1 MNPPKLPIKIS
12 GEAGKRLGP
21 QRVSLDLVGGTDAT
35 MILRS
40 LDVDVAQWSMRA
52 GEYVP
57 EDDEI
62 VSLWDADDRRI
73 FMGRA
78 QSRFVWGKGGIYYQV
93 SIMGPYEFLKK
104 AELLAPN
111 TDPAGT
117 TAIRALKTFPRGDLR
132 ASVLELLT
140 MAVDQGA
147 EFRIGEISPS
157 FAVPQMTFKGN
168 SFHDALTDMNRWPSD
183 VMTRIRYD
191 VDSLPLL
198 DVIRRGDAVTQVIQ
212 LQSET
217 NLCTEILM
225 EAQPDLIPS
234 SVSVQYVNRDPVT
247 YKPIFRT
254 DTAGT
259 PAGPSYKR
267 QNVTVSGPENDSF
280 LPGES
285 YPSVVVETITSA
297 YSVATILNWI
307 RYADPFIAS
316 LYERYGSNWMG
327 PVGGGNPDSTFLV
340 ASGNTLQWA
349 ITSGGTLDGAKVT
362 NAPRMVDNLGNVL
375 SAGSWF
381 AVRSS
386 DPIPDW
392 FSSDLGIEI
401 KQGTFYCDAYV
412 SFFWDDD
419 LPQPIDSWPGVAEFA
434 TKSNWNEQ
442 NVFYLSSHVSY
453 FLMEIAIP
461 VTFIN
466 VPYATA
472 TQIWKPAEYEFLEP
486 PPGLAENLWKAQQW
500 LPFEGRAL
508 FAPKAQNV
516 AGPGE
521 LVSVTGEVP
530 AEWPTANA
538 LVKQTEWDLRL
549 GSARVDIGFSL
560 RTDATALL
568 DKFRRSASDNIE
580 QSS

>member
-1 MNPPKLPIKIS
+1 MIPPKLPIRIS

-21 QRVSLDLVGGTDAT
+21 QRISLELAGGTDAT

-40 LDVDVAQWSMRA
+40 LDVDVAQWNQRNGST
-52 GEYVP
+52 VP
-57 EDDEI
+57 EDDEL
-62 VSLWDADDRRI
+62 VCLWDADDRRF

-78 QSRFVWGKGGIYYQV
+78 QSRFVWGKGGSYYQV

-111 TDPAGT
+111 VDPAGT
-117 TAIRALKTFPRGDLR
+117 TAIRALKVFPRGDLR

-157 FAVPQMTFKGN
+157 FAVPQMTFKAN

-198 DVIRRGDAVTQVIQ
+198 DVLRRSDAVTQVIQ
-212 LQSET
+212 LQSDT
-217 NLCTEILM
+217 NLCTEIMM
-225 EAQPDLIPS
+225 EAQPDLVPS

-247 YKPIFRT
+247 YKPIYRT
-254 DTAGT
+254 ETAGT
-259 PAGPSYKR
+259 PDGPSYKR

-280 LPGES
+280 LPGEGYESASLRTLASIPWS
-285 YPSVVVETITSA
+285 YLKTADQVVKDIISNFGDFDMTPSLGVTINLQNDPSTPTAFYSYTPSAPEFFYSDGTPAIGYYAVVEGNAPEWFSDYGTVVQGFFKGQFQYRYTGTADLEDESQSVYELNKVSPLNA
-297 YSVATILNWI
+297 LVGYQAGSGPLLQNYYWYSVN
-307 RYADPFIAS
+307 
-316 LYERYGSNWMG
+316 
-327 PVGGGNPDSTFLV
+327 
-340 ASGNTLQWA
+340 
-349 ITSGGTLDGAKVT
+349 
-362 NAPRMVDNLGNVL
+362 
-375 SAGSWF
+375 
-381 AVRSS
+381 
-386 DPIPDW
+386 
-392 FSSDLGIEI
+392 
-401 KQGTFYCDAYV
+401 
-412 SFFWDDD
+412 
-419 LPQPIDSWPGVAEFA
+419 
-434 TKSNWNEQ
+434 
-442 NVFYLSSHVSY
+442 
-453 FLMEIAIP
+453 IP
-461 VTFIN
+461 VTLIN
-466 VPYATA
+466 IDYPTL
-472 TQIWKPAEYEFLEP
+472 TEIWKKTDYQFLEP

-500 LPFEGRAL
+500 LPYEGRAL

-521 LVSVTGEVP
+521 VVSVTGDVP
-530 AEWPTANA
+530 PEWPTANA
-538 LVKQTEWDLRL
+538 LVKQTEWDLRN
-549 GSARVDIGFSL
+549 GSSRVDIGFSL